1 MGKSFVNAALK
12 NQTVLHT
19 IGLIVQAELE
29 DHTAKLKTEKET
41 KVKSMEEENL
51 QLVIKLGKLQ
61 LYLET
66 ADEVQKKCREEIIR
80 LKNELQKS
88 RQNLEEKEN
97 AFKALGKHCSE
108 AIGDYMAE
116 SMVLKKCVAEKQ
128 DELDISSEKID
139 TLEQRVGKLEKLM
152 ETKTTENLRLKR
164 EIAEINSRQP
174 EVESRSGC
182 KRTRSSD
189 PIKST
194 PSVSLNA
201 LSNETQSPRPPPPE
215 REVSIKLTR
224 LLSLSPSVG
233 PTKNV
238 ERCV

>member
-41 KVKSMEEENL
+41 KLKSMEEENL

-164 EIAEINSRQP
+164 EIAEINSRQS

-201 LSNETQSPRPPPPE
+201 LSNESQSPRPPPPE

-224 LLSLSPSVG
+224 LSLSPSVG